1 MQIQQQMPTAMHH
14 EEMIMVVGA
23 KKLFQDTEPWYGI
36 KADHIQDYIDRIIAC
51 HEFQPRSLMET
62 DPTYKQ
68 IIPYMIFANKDKYF
82 LMQRQD
88 NASETRLKS
97 KMSLGIGGHLRLEDI
112 DGANFG
118 AWARREFCEEI
129 DYQGSYEISFL
140 GLINDDSN
148 EVGKVH
154 IGLVMLLQGD
164 NDAINVKSE
173 LKSGKLVTL
182 DECFMHYQNLESW
195 SQIVYDFLAKRHIES
210 DR

>member
-1 MQIQQQMPTAMHH
+1 MQTQQQIPTMMRQ
-14 EEMIMVVGA
+14 EEMIMVVSV
-23 KKLFQDTEPWYGI
+23 KKLFQGTEPWHGI
-36 KADHIQDYIDRIIAC
+36 KGESIQDYIDRIIAC

-68 IIPYMIFANKDKYF
+68 IIPYMVFVHNNRYF
-82 LMQRQD
+82 MMQRQD

-97 KMSLGIGGHLRLEDI
+97 KMSLGIGGHLRFEDI
-112 DGANFG
+112 EGANFG

-154 IGLVMLLQGD
+154 IGLVMLLQG
-164 NDAINVKSE
+164 NSDAINIRSE
-173 LKSGKLVTL
+173 LKSGQLMTL

-195 SQIVYDFLAKRHIES
+195 SQIVYDFLAKKQIES